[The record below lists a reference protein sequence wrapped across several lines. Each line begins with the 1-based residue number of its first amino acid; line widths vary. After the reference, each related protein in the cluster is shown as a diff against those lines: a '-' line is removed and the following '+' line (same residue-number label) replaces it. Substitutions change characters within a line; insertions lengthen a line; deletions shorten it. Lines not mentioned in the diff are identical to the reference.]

1 MPESLDF
8 LPSYWAFHIPPVTFG
23 GKGQLKMFGFHF
35 FETVFIN
42 HSVTSTCVLYIY
54 IFIHANLFVNSTDL
68 GTSSGKTLVKLV
80 GFSME
85 LVSQMVAV
93 QRSHWEKTLWIQNL
107 GHLSSAKM
115 VHPLKNNMA
124 IAGQSL
130 FFSKNT
136 SSNGWFQLP
145 CWF

>member
-1 MPESLDF
+1 
-8 LPSYWAFHIPPVTFG
+8 
-23 GKGQLKMFGFHF
+23 MFGFHF